1 MKADLYLLTNMQK
14 KQKNFGQKL
23 LVEVKITGKEPE
35 NMAEIVANKFK
46 ELGVE
51 KDFMVVSFDLKLME
65 EVKKLIPDIKTGYII
80 PFQFGKFSN
89 NNVDFF
95 AIRRFFLLVNTL
107 VEQAKSQNKSVYVWT
122 INDPSLIT
130 KYLQS
135 PANGIITDEPVQ
147 VRETKEKLEKNNFI
161 SGRINTRS
169 NMIKF
174 SNINTK

>member
-80 PFQFGKFSN
+80 PLLLGDLPDT
-89 NNVDFF
+89 NVDFYALEDF
-95 AIRRFFLLVNTL
+95 SYNEKLAI
-107 VEQAKSQNKSVYVWT
+107 QAKIKKKKLLIWT
-122 INDPSLIT
+122 VNDIIKIR
-130 KYLQS
+130 KYLRQ
-135 PANGIITDEPVQ
+135 PVDGIITDEL
-147 VRETKEKLEKNNFI
+147 EELKEEKRYLKENNTYFDKYI
-161 SGRINTRS
+161 RIIT
-169 NMIKF
+169 
-174 SNINTK
+174 NI

>member
-80 PFQFGKFSN
+80 PLLLGDLPDT
-89 NNVDFF
+89 NVDFYALEDF
-95 AIRRFFLLVNTL
+95 SYNEKLAI
-107 VEQAKSQNKSVYVWT
+107 QAKIKKKKLLIWT
-122 INDPSLIT
+122 VNDIIKIR
-130 KYLQS
+130 KYLRQ
-135 PANGIITDEPVQ
+135 PVDGIITDELD
-147 VRETKEKLEKNNFI
+147 ELKEEKKYLKENNTYFDKYI
-161 SGRINTRS
+161 RIIT
-169 NMIKF
+169 
-174 SNINTK
+174 NI